1 LSFGLLLTA
10 VVFQAERFTKG
21 GVGVDV
27 PRPDF
32 LLDDRALAYFMLGT
46 FVVVSLFITAIRSST
61 AGLAYSAIRSSE
73 VGARATG
80 VGVLRMKIAV
90 TTVAAAIAGLGGG
103 LLGLYNGV
111 ALPVS
116 YDAIIGMVWFAVLV
130 TNGVRTGNA
139 ALASGLFLIFLPD
152 IISTYLPVRWGPV
165 PTVLFGLGAVLLAR
179 NPGGVITLNGNQLRA
194 LGRWVVER
202 VSGPG
207 QPVPAG
213 VPQPSSVS
221 RSDREGVR

>member
-1 LSFGLLLTA
+1 
-10 VVFQAERFTKG
+10 
-21 GVGVDV
+21 
-27 PRPDF
+27 
-32 LLDDRALAYFMLGT
+32 
-46 FVVVSLFITAIRSST
+46 
-61 AGLAYSAIRSSE
+61 
-73 VGARATG
+73 
-80 VGVLRMKIAV
+80 MKIAV